1 MARKIT
7 SCDEL
12 AAYRKELQARHDPTR
27 SCVTVCGGTGC
38 RAIESAAVLQAFRE
52 TIKVKSLEGSV
63 DLQSTGCLGFWEKGP
78 IVTLRPQ
85 GMFYVKVKP
94 YDVPEIVEKT
104 HLSGEEVERL
114 FLKDP
119 QTGQRP
125 DQGRDSFLPPQT
137 PIIFGAN

>member
-52 TIKVKSLEGSV
+52 TIKVKGLEGSV
-63 DLQSTGCLGFWEKGP
+63 DLQSTGCLGFCEKGP

-85 GMFYVKVKP
+85 GLFYVSQAARAGDCGEDALRGRKW
-94 YDVPEIVEKT
+94 
-104 HLSGEEVERL
+104 SGL
-114 FLKDP
+114 LKDP